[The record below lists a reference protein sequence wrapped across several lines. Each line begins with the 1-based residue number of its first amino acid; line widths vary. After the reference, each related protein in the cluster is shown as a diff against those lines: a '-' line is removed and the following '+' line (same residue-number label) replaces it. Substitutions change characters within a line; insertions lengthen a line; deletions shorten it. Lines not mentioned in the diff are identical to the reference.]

1 MLVETIEKIKN
12 NEEFSTDDIE
22 SFDKNITIKLGI
34 SLLIPEDY
42 MADLSL
48 RMSFYK
54 KISYIKNNQDR
65 ENLINEMT
73 DRFGKIPQEILNLF
87 EVALLKNL
95 CQKVGVENLEIA
107 QDGFIV
113 AFKNNKFAGA
123 EKLMKMIFENKNKM
137 RLVSGQ
143 KLLFVA
149 NYKTFEEKINCAHDI
164 LKKLQNL
171 L

>member
-1 MLVETIEKIKN
+1 M
-12 NEEFSTDDIE
+12 
-22 SFDKNITIKLGI
+22 
-34 SLLIPEDY
+34 P
-42 MADLSL
+42 DLSL

-95 CQKVGVENLEIA
+95 CQKVGVENLEIS

>member
-1 MLVETIEKIKN
+1 
-12 NEEFSTDDIE
+12 
-22 SFDKNITIKLGI
+22 
-34 SLLIPEDY
+34 
-42 MADLSL
+42 
-48 RMSFYK
+48 
-54 KISYIKNNQDR
+54 
-65 ENLINEMT
+65 
-73 DRFGKIPQEILNLF
+73 
-87 EVALLKNL
+87 
-95 CQKVGVENLEIA
+95 VENLEIS